1 MHQCRTCCYR
11 FKAQATHQLLGEL
24 PSARVQP
31 SRPFLTTG
39 VDYTGP
45 ISLKLGTSRSK
56 IITKGY
62 IAIFVCFA
70 TRAIHIEVVTS
81 LTTEAFFA
89 ALRRFIARR
98 GKPRTI
104 YSDNGTTFQGA
115 ANQLHAIYDML
126 RSSSEMARVQD
137 FLANEGCDWKC
148 IPPHAPHFGGLWEA
162 AVKSMK
168 YHLKRTVGSHV
179 ATYEELCTLL
189 AEIEA
194 CLNSRPLCTLSDDPF
209 NHTYLSPGHFL
220 IGEPITQLPSHD
232 YVNVKPHSISR
243 WQQYKQQPQHFW
255 WKWSTDYIQGL
266 QQLQRW
272 QTTTPTL
279 QPGDLVLVKDDNTT
293 PLQWPTAVIT
303 DTHPGKDNSVR
314 VMTLQTPKG
323 TFKRPVT
330 KICPLPRVIND

>member
-1 MHQCRTCCYR
+1 VHQCLTCYR
-11 FKAQATHQLLGEL
+11 FKAQAIHQLMGKL

-31 SRPFLTTG
+31 SRPFLNTG
-39 VDYTGP
+39 IDNAGP
-45 ISLKLGTSRSK
+45 ISLKLGTPCSK

-62 IAIFVCFA
+62 IASFVCFA
-70 TRAIHIEVVTS
+70 TISINIEFVTS
-81 LTTEAFFA
+81 LTTEAFLA
-89 ALRRFIARR
+89 ALKLFIARR
-98 GKPRTI
+98 GRPRTI

-137 FLANEGCDWKC
+137 FLANEGCDWNF
-148 IPPHAPHFGGLWEA
+148 IPPHAPHFARLWEA

-168 YHLKRTVGSHV
+168 YHLKKTLGSQV

-209 NHTYLSPGHFL
+209 NQTYLSPRQFL
-220 IGEPITQLPSHD
+220 IGVPITQLPCRD
-232 YVNVKPHSISR
+232 YANVKPHSISG
-243 WQQYKQQPQHFW
+243 WQQYQQLQHFLR
-255 WKWSTDYIQGL
+255 KWSTDYIQGL
-266 QQLQRW
+266 QQRQRW
-272 QTTTPTL
+272 QTTTPNL
-279 QPGDLVLVKDDNTT
+279 QPGDLVLVKDDNKT

-314 VMTLQTPKG
+314 VVSLQNTQRK
-323 TFKRPVT
+323 
-330 KICPLPRVIND
+330 L